1 MKAVVIGVTRMTG
14 TSKKNGRPYD
24 MARCLALQPVQ
35 VGGTQE
41 TMRAGFGYQAAEID
55 LRPEALAKFSQL
67 KFPVEL
73 ELITGSEMMFGRLIT
88 IVEDFRAPAPKAA
101 P

>member
-24 MARCLALQPVQ
+24 MARCLVLQPVQ

-41 TMRAGFGYQAAEID
+41 TMRSGFGYQTAELD
-55 LRPEALAKFSQL
+55 LRTDALPKFSQV

-73 ELITGSEMMFGRLIT
+73 ELITGNEMMFEFPLRDRHGT
-88 IVEDFRAPAPKAA
+88 IPCPH
-101 P
+101 